1 MSARHPEGEVRE
13 AGGGG
18 DSGGVGGRGAVDVR
32 RHGGGMACLD
42 EVMAVDTSAAHLV
55 GALGMPTRIWL
66 GTMTD
71 RRWGTE
77 GEQTT

>member
-1 MSARHPEGEVRE
+1 
-13 AGGGG
+13 
-18 DSGGVGGRGAVDVR
+18 
-32 RHGGGMACLD
+32 MACLD